1 MPYPAAREH
10 PEGKPCVKKVRGKSV
25 GVREAA
31 KKSVPRRRPPA
42 DNECHSSLVMA
53 GDRLVSIV
61 LRAKRGQKASLNGF
75 QQPRKH
81 ERQIGIDP
89 GG

>member
-10 PEGKPCVKKVRGKSV
+10 PESKPCVKKVRGKSV

-31 KKSVPRRRPPA
+31 KKSVPRRRPLA
-42 DNECHSSLVMA
+42 DNECHSARFMA
-53 GDRLVSIV
+53 GDRLVIV
-61 LRAKRGQKASLNGF
+61 LRAKCGQKAPF

-81 ERQIGIDP
+81 KRQIGIDP